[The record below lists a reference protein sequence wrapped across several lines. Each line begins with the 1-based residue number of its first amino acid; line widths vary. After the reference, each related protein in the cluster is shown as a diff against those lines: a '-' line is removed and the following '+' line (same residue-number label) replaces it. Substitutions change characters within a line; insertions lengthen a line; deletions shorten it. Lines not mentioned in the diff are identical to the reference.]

1 MGRVMLSQVL
11 RFEATYGLDGAILGI
26 KRPAN
31 FSYIG

>member
-11 RFEATYGLDGAILGI
+11 RFEATYVAEKAILEFR
-26 KRPAN
+26 RPTN